1 MTQNRFY
8 SSVYPPTTLAA
19 AIVSPSAT
27 TISVASTTTEPGSF
41 PYTMLI
47 DWGLPTQEAVSVTAA
62 SGSGPYTLTVT
73 RGIDGTTAQ
82 THLNGAIIVHGV
94 TAQDYNEPQV
104 HMATGTS
111 GASYPNVI
119 HGLANGSTV
128 VGTTDT
134 QTLTNKTLGTTPFTG
149 PVSASAASS
158 TGEVWQVT
166 NTTAAPSNPNGV
178 IWNNSS
184 TDAAFGIRVTGD
196 TKSRLESDSSGKLK
210 WGPGGASSSDTN
222 FYRNTAGELKTDE
235 SLTVT
240 ANLTMGGAQLLA
252 GGSGVTGVNNAA
264 TTPTT
269 TPSGGYVS
277 YAKNGFMKFRG
288 ADGLDYNTGHTRAF
302 LSAPFTTA
310 SASGAQTVTGLS
322 LALGAFTY
330 ELDMWLPYTGVLA
343 LGTVTFAFTFSGT
356 TSMTSLTGQ
365 FETAAYTAP
374 SYISTITTGFT
385 SPTLTTSDTLF
396 LLRGLVTVS
405 GAGTLQLTATN
416 TISAD
421 ETSVLAGAF
430 IKASVVA

>member
-134 QTLTNKTLGTTPFTG
+134 QTLTNKTLGNYSFHRAC
-149 PVSASAASS
+149 VS
-158 TGEVWQVT
+158 
-166 NTTAAPSNPNGV
+166 
-178 IWNNSS
+178 
-184 TDAAFGIRVTGD
+184 
-196 TKSRLESDSSGKLK
+196 
-210 WGPGGASSSDTN
+210 
-222 FYRNTAGELKTDE
+222 
-235 SLTVT
+235 
-240 ANLTMGGAQLLA
+240 
-252 GGSGVTGVNNAA
+252 
-264 TTPTT
+264 
-269 TPSGGYVS
+269 
-277 YAKNGFMKFRG
+277 
-288 ADGLDYNTGHTRAF
+288 
-302 LSAPFTTA
+302 
-310 SASGAQTVTGLS
+310 
-322 LALGAFTY
+322 
-330 ELDMWLPYTGVLA
+330 
-343 LGTVTFAFTFSGT
+343 
-356 TSMTSLTGQ
+356 
-365 FETAAYTAP
+365 
-374 SYISTITTGFT
+374 
-385 SPTLTTSDTLF
+385 
-396 LLRGLVTVS
+396 VS
-405 GAGTLQLTATN
+405 G
-416 TISAD
+416 I
-421 ETSVLAGAF
+421 VYR
-430 IKASVVA
+430 